1 MVAAFH
7 DGRGRDERQ
16 TGILLQVGDGLD
28 TAVAHGALDLV
39 ETDLYIVVQGACVGH
54 ERIDALFK
62 AQLARAAEV
71 IALPVARA
79 VRALAPV
86 FLHIDAVDH
95 DLSLIHI

>member
-16 TGILLQVGDGLD
+16 TGVLLQVSDGLD

-54 ERIDALFK
+54 ERIDALLE
-62 AQLARAAEV
+62 AQLACAAEV
-71 IALPVARA
+71 IALPVA
-79 VRALAPV
+79 
-86 FLHIDAVDH
+86 
-95 DLSLIHI
+95 

>member
-16 TGILLQVGDGLD
+16 AGILLQVGDGLD

-39 ETDLYIVVQGACVGH
+39 ETDLHIVVQGACVGH

-62 AQLARAAEV
+62 AQLACAAEV
-71 IALPVARA
+71 IALPVACA
-79 VRALAPV
+79 VRSLAQYS
-86 FLHIDAVDH
+86 FI
-95 DLSLIHI
+95 

>member
-39 ETDLYIVVQGACVGH
+39 QGGLDTIGQRTGVRNIAVH
-54 ERIDALFK
+54 AFLK
-62 AQLARAAEV
+62 AQLAGIRY
-71 IALPVARA
+71 
-79 VRALAPV
+79 
-86 FLHIDAVDH
+86 
-95 DLSLIHI
+95 